1 MKELTTLKTKLEN
14 ELKALKDDNNKQ
26 EGMAYKDFNQDY
38 TNYQNSLISYDDEMN
53 EKLAMKAKEFNFLK
67 DQKQSLA
74 ELQEL
79 WQERLNERRKREELD
94 MLIKKKK
101 EEQEKEMVQQTK
113 AAEWVQAH
121 WRGLVARK
129 EYEKSKKSRKK
140 RKNKK
145 GKK

>member
-1 MKELTTLKTKLEN
+1 MKELTTFKTKLEN